1 MCVHLNIVAT
11 QVEQEN
17 TGFSLFNKYNTQ
29 TCLLPLLIFATESVN
44 TYLENM
50 IMTYLRE
57 SSTSI
62 FTRVAERLLNVNTLR
77 TFFRSRAVSV
87 NLEI

>member
-1 MCVHLNIVAT
+1 VAT
-11 QVEQEN
+11 QIKLEN
-17 TGFSLFNKYNTQ
+17 KGFNLFNKYNTQ
-29 TCLLPLLIFATESVN
+29 TCLFPLQIFATEGAN
-44 TYLENM
+44 IYLENT

-62 FTRVAERLLNVNTLR
+62 FTRVAERLVNVNTLR